1 MARNTARSEE
11 EPVVRSRG
19 RGDCQRTVRERGWAS
34 KRVACG
40 QLYAVYGCARGAG
53 ERARDATLGTVCM
66 GSSHVFSN
74 SARWYVLTVVS
85 FILVQQPCPV
95 ILVHLES
102 KRATETKCLVQY
114 VWDSWTQCTDTREVR
129 ESERRTKR
137 SVRYWPLSSP
147 HCQVLTV
154 SRGVGERARNR
165 SVKYVWA
172 VVQYAV

>member
-19 RGDCQRTVRERGWAS
+19 CGDCQRTVRERGWAS

-53 ERARDATLGTVCM
+53 ERARVATLGTVCM

-74 SARWYVLTVVS
+74 SARRYVLTVVS
-85 FILVQQPCPV
+85 FILVEQPCPV

-102 KRATETKCLVQY
+102 KRGTETRCLVQY
-114 VWDSWTQCTDTREVR
+114 VWAVGRSA
-129 ESERRTKR
+129 RT
-137 SVRYWPLSSP
+137 
-147 HCQVLTV
+147 
-154 SRGVGERARNR
+154 RARCGRASDGRNAPYGTGHCLLHISR
-165 SVKYVWA
+165 S
-172 VVQYAV
+172 